1 MIYVGYTCAREAVV
15 VSGEAYK
22 AKIWHNFVDTCMK
35 RGQFKENAAQRPYLS
50 NVGREIWKEVSKG
63 AVVGPNDELHEDT
76 ACHAAQPSKKS
87 ESENKQ
93 KSESK
98 RRKWKWKR
106 TKQN

>member
-1 MIYVGYTCAREAVV
+1 MIYVGNTCAREAVV

-22 AKIWHNFVDTCMK
+22 AKIGHNFVYTCIK

-63 AVVGPNDELHEDT
+63 AMVGPNDHLHEDT

-87 ESENKQ
+87 ETE
-93 KSESK
+93 
-98 RRKWKWKR
+98 RRK
-106 TKQN
+106 